1 MNKKYINQ
9 SQRTLSLIK
18 SDRMQI
24 IMKDVA
30 NYIVIIFY
38 LNIFNYILT
47 NKKLKVKLEYFLIV
61 IYNVKPIRCK
71 TDSNRNVG

>member
-1 MNKKYINQ
+1 
-9 SQRTLSLIK
+9 
-18 SDRMQI
+18 MQI

-61 IYNVKPIRCK
+61 IYK
-71 TDSNRNVG
+71 

>member
-1 MNKKYINQ
+1 
-9 SQRTLSLIK
+9 
-18 SDRMQI
+18 
-24 IMKDVA
+24 MKDVA

-61 IYNVKPIRCK
+61 IYK
-71 TDSNRNVG
+71 

>member
-1 MNKKYINQ
+1 
-9 SQRTLSLIK
+9 
-18 SDRMQI
+18 MQI

-47 NKKLKVKLEYFLIV
+47 NKKLKVKLKYFLIV
-61 IYNVKPIRCK
+61 IYK
-71 TDSNRNVG
+71 